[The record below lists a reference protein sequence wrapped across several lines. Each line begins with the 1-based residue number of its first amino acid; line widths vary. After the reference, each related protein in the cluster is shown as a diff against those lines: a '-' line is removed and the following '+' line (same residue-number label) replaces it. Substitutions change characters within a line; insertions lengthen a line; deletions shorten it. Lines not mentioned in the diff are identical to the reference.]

1 MSAEPIILTAKD
13 FEPLWADPGYMEG
26 AIDSQE
32 RAMVAIWE
40 SNVRQA
46 GLVDPAR
53 PSEPQG
59 DRRRG
64 DRWAN
69 PAQAQQE
76 EQRDRFLRLG
86 FIASKGLT
94 AGVSVGG
101 GSGANS
107 SFLMLMDEES
117 SQLLALIDTDYFGA
131 VRVGAE
137 GGLGA
142 KHLKSDAK
150 VLGMLGSGYQART
163 ALPAMIAAVPG
174 LERIKVFSRT
184 QTNREAFCKEM
195 SAWLGR
201 EVESVTSVAEAIE
214 DADIVDQVHSSR
226 EPIFEMDAVKPGAVI
241 MSVTGRG
248 QIPPAIINKAR
259 MVTPSW
265 DVMAANV
272 LREPY
277 YSAMKAGTYTKE
289 DYGGEFGEIIAK
301 GRQPRRDPAEIID
314 FHVLAVP
321 LLNHAIAD
329 WAYRWA
335 LATGAGTSISI
346 SG

>member
-1 MSAEPIILTAKD
+1 MSDRPIILKAKD
-13 FEPLWADPGYMEG
+13 FEPLWADPNYMQG
-26 AIDSQE
+26 AIESQE

-40 SNVRQA
+40 NNVRQA
-46 GLVDPAR
+46 NLADPAR
-53 PSEPQG
+53 EAEPTG
-59 DRRRG
+59 DRQRG

-69 PAQAQQE
+69 PAQAQQM

-86 FIASKGLT
+86 FIASKGLNT
-94 AGVSVGG
+94 GVSVGG
-101 GSGANS
+101 GAGPNSG
-107 SFLMLMDEES
+107 FLMLMDEES
-117 SQLLALIDTDYFGA
+117 NQLLALIDTDYFGA

-142 KHLKSDAK
+142 KYLKKDAR

-163 ALPAMIAAVPG
+163 AMPAMIAAVPG
-174 LERIKVFSRT
+174 LERIKVFSPT
-184 QTNREAFCKEM
+184 QANREKFCKEM
-195 SAWLGR
+195 SDWLGR
-201 EVESVTSVAEAIE
+201 EIEPVGSVAEALA

-226 EPIFEMDAVKPGAVI
+226 EPIFEMSAVKPGAVI

-248 QIPPAIINKAR
+248 QIPPEIISTTR

-265 DVMAANV
+265 DVMAGNV

-289 DYGGEFGEIIAK
+289 DYAGEFGEIITK
-301 GRQPRRDPAEIID
+301 NLNPRRDPAEIID

-321 LLNHAIAD
+321 LLNHAVAD
-329 WAYRWA
+329 WAFRWA
-335 LATGAGTSISI
+335 RDKGVGTEFSISD
-346 SG
+346 